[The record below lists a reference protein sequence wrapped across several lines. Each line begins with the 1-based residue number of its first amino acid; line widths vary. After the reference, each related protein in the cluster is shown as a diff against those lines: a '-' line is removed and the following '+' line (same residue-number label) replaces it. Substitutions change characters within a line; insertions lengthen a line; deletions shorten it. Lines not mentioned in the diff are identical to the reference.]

1 MKTFGTS
8 VFTLNFDS
16 SPHRTKQAMENLIE
30 IKKMNFFFMSIP
42 C

>member
-8 VFTLNFDS
+8 VFTLNLEY

-30 IKKMNFFFMSIP
+30 NKKMNFFFMSIP